1 MLAITESRLIS
12 DSGQPINMKSDSV
25 LCIVIPTFNRA
36 AFLDQCLAF
45 AVEAIGDHAVPI
57 CISDNCSSDNTAEVV
72 KKWMAVYPLIR
83 YSCNDVNMG
92 PDRNFEMALKMGRA
106 DYIWLL
112 GDTYRITN
120 ACVNYLIASLT
131 GCTRGPDVV
140 VLNAADRVTDVTSTV
155 FTDSNQLLACLGWHM
170 TCMSGLVYRHDV
182 LTQAPYA
189 RFRSTD
195 FIQVGIIFE
204 SIENRPFAAE
214 WVADQSVYPINIAG
228 VVKESW
234 RARVLQ
240 VWVERWS
247 NFVMSLPP
255 SYALATKL
263 ACIKA
268 HNSKSGLF
276 SIGSMLSLR
285 AENAFGWA
293 VMGRYPNYLAL
304 NPARLIAAR
313 LIALLPLHVAGAL
326 CGAVQLI
333 RKRLK

>member
-1 MLAITESRLIS
+1 MS
-12 DSGQPINMKSDSV
+12 DSGQPIHMKSEPV

-57 CISDNCSSDNTAEVV
+57 CISDNCSSDNTSEVV
-72 KKWMAVYPLIR
+72 KKWLAVYPLIR
-83 YSCNDVNMG
+83 YSRNDANMG
-92 PDRNFEMALKMGRA
+92 PDRNFEMALKMGQA
-106 DYIWLL
+106 DYVWLL
-112 GDTYRITN
+112 GDTYRITR
-120 ACVNYLIASLT
+120 ACVDHLIASLT
-131 GCTRGPDVV
+131 SCAQGPDVV
-140 VLNAADRVTDVTSTV
+140 VLNAAGRVTDVPGTV
-155 FTDSNQLLACLGWHM
+155 FTDANQLLTRLGWHM
-170 TCMSGLVYRHDV
+170 TCMSSLVYRRDV
-182 LTQAPYA
+182 LAKAPYA

-204 SIENRPFAAE
+204 SIENRPFAVE

-293 VMGRYPNYLAL
+293 VMGQYPNYLAL

-313 LIALLPLHVAGAL
+313 LIALLPVHVASAL
-326 CGAVQLI
+326 RDAMRLI
-333 RKRLK
+333 RKRQK

>member
-1 MLAITESRLIS
+1 
-12 DSGQPINMKSDSV
+12 MKSEPV

-72 KKWMAVYPLIR
+72 SRWLAVYPQIR
-83 YSCNDVNMG
+83 YSRNDANLG
-92 PDRNFEMALKMGRA
+92 PDRNFELALKSGQA
-106 DYIWLL
+106 KYVWLL
-112 GDTYRITN
+112 GDTYRITS
-120 ACVNYLIASLT
+120 ACVDHLIASLT
-131 GCTRGPDVV
+131 SRTQGPDVI
-140 VLNAADRVTDVTSTV
+140 VLNAAGRVTDVSGTK
-155 FTDSNQLLACLGWHM
+155 FTDANQLLTRLGWHM
-170 TCMSGLVYRHDV
+170 TCMSCLVYRRDV
-182 LTQAPYA
+182 LEKAPYA

-195 FIQVGIIFE
+195 FVQVGIIFE
-204 SIENRPFAAE
+204 SIENRPFAVE
-214 WVADQSVYPINIAG
+214 WVADQSVYPITIAG

-234 RARVLQ
+234 RVRVLQ

-268 HNSKSGLF
+268 HNRKSGLF
-276 SIGSMLSLR
+276 SIESMLSLR
-285 AENAFGWA
+285 AENAFGWT
-293 VMGRYPNYLAL
+293 VMGQYPNYLAL

-313 LIALLPLHVAGAL
+313 LIALLPMRVASAL
-326 CGAVQLI
+326 RNVMRLI
-333 RKRLK
+333 RGVKSKVYWY

>member
-1 MLAITESRLIS
+1 
-12 DSGQPINMKSDSV
+12 MKSEPV

-45 AVEAIGDHAVPI
+45 AVDAIGDYAVPI
-57 CISDNCSSDNTAEVV
+57 CISDNCSSDSTAEVV
-72 KKWMAVYPLIR
+72 KKWLAVYPLIR
-83 YSCNDVNMG
+83 YSCNDANMG
-92 PDRNFEMALKMGRA
+92 PDRNFEIALKMGQA
-106 DYIWLL
+106 DYVWLL
-112 GDTYRITN
+112 GDTYRITR
-120 ACVNYLIASLT
+120 ACVDHLIDSLT
-131 GCTRGPDVV
+131 SCTPGPDVV
-140 VLNAADRVTDVTSTV
+140 VLNAAGRVTDVPGTV
-155 FTDSNQLLACLGWHM
+155 FTDANQLLTRLGWHM
-170 TCMSGLVYRHDV
+170 TCMSSLVYRRDV
-182 LTQAPYA
+182 LAKAPYA

-204 SIENRPFAAE
+204 SIENRPFAVE

-228 VVKESW
+228 VVKETW

-293 VMGRYPNYLAL
+293 VMRQYPSYLAL

-313 LIALLPLHVAGAL
+313 LIALLPVHVASAL
-326 CGAVQLI
+326 RNAMQLI
-333 RKRLK
+333 RKRQK

>member
-1 MLAITESRLIS
+1 MT
-12 DSGQPINMKSDSV
+12 DSGQPIHMKSEPV

-72 KKWMAVYPLIR
+72 KKWMAVYPLIS
-83 YSCNDVNMG
+83 YSRNDDNMG
-92 PDRNFEMALKMGRA
+92 PDRNFEMALKMGQA
-106 DYIWLL
+106 DYVWLL
-112 GDTYRITN
+112 GDTYRITR
-120 ACVNYLIASLT
+120 ACVDHLIASLT
-131 GCTRGPDVV
+131 GNTQGPDVV
-140 VLNAADRVTDVTSTV
+140 VLNAAGRVTDVPGTV
-155 FTDSNQLLACLGWHM
+155 FTDANQLLTRLGWHM
-170 TCMSGLVYRHDV
+170 TCMSSLVYRRDV
-182 LTQAPYA
+182 LAKAPYA

-204 SIENRPFAAE
+204 SIENRPFAVE
-214 WVADQSVYPINIAG
+214 WVPDQSVYGINIAG
-228 VVKESW
+228 VIKESW

-293 VMGRYPNYLAL
+293 VMRQYPNYLAL
-304 NPARLIAAR
+304 NPARRIAAR
-313 LIALLPLHVAGAL
+313 LIALLPVHVASAL
-326 CGAVQLI
+326 IDAMRLI
-333 RKRLK
+333 RKRKK

>member
-1 MLAITESRLIS
+1 MTDS
-12 DSGQPINMKSDSV
+12 DEPIHAKSGPV

-36 AFLDQCLAF
+36 EFLDQCLAF
-45 AVEAIGDHAVPI
+45 AVEAIAHHAVPI
-57 CISDNCSSDNTAEVV
+57 CISDNCSTDNTADVV
-72 KKWMAVYPLIR
+72 EKWLAVYPLIC
-83 YSCNDVNMG
+83 YSRNDANMG
-92 PDRNFEMALKMGRA
+92 PDKNFEMALKMGQA
-106 DYIWLL
+106 DYVWLL
-112 GDTYRITN
+112 GDTYRITR
-120 ACVNYLIASLT
+120 ACVDHVIAILMAST
-131 GCTRGPDVV
+131 QGPDVV
-140 VLNAADRVTDVTSTV
+140 VLNAAGRVTDVPGTV
-155 FTDSNQLLACLGWHM
+155 FTDANQLLSRLGWHM
-170 TCMSGLVYRHDV
+170 TCMSSLVYRRDV
-182 LTQAPYA
+182 LAKAPYA
-189 RFRSTD
+189 RFRSTN

-204 SIENRPFAAE
+204 SIENRSFSVE

-285 AENAFGWA
+285 AENAFDWA
-293 VMGRYPNYLAL
+293 VMGQFSNYLAL

-313 LIALLPLHVAGAL
+313 LIALLPANVASAL
-326 CGAVQLI
+326 LAVRRCFI
-333 RKRLK
+333 SVKN

>member
-1 MLAITESRLIS
+1 MSDFGQAIHI
-12 DSGQPINMKSDSV
+12 KSDPV

-36 AFLDQCLAF
+36 DFLDQCIAF
-45 AVEAIGDHAVPI
+45 AVEAIGEHAVPI

-72 KKWMAVYPLIR
+72 KKWLAVYPLIR
-83 YSCNDVNMG
+83 YSRNDVNMG
-92 PDRNFEMALKMGRA
+92 PDRNFEMALKMGQA
-106 DYIWLL
+106 DYVWLL
-112 GDTYRITN
+112 GDTYRITR
-120 ACVNYLIASLT
+120 ACVDHLIATLT
-131 GCTRGPDVV
+131 GRTLGPDAV
-140 VLNAADRVTDVTSTV
+140 VLNAAGRVTDVPGTIFS
-155 FTDSNQLLACLGWHM
+155 DANQLLTHIGWHM
-170 TCMSGLVYRHDV
+170 TCMSCLVYRREV
-182 LTQAPYA
+182 LAKAPFT

-204 SIENRPFAAE
+204 SIENRPFAVE
-214 WVADQSVYPINIAG
+214 WMADQSVYPINIAG

-293 VMGRYPNYLAL
+293 VMGQYPNYLAL

-313 LIALLPLHVAGAL
+313 LIALLPVHVARAL
-326 CGAVQLI
+326 RDVI
-333 RKRLK
+333 RLVRNRQK

>member
-1 MLAITESRLIS
+1 MS
-12 DSGQPINMKSDSV
+12 DSGQSIHMKSDPV

-72 KKWMAVYPLIR
+72 KKWLAVYPLIR
-83 YSCNDVNMG
+83 YSRNDDNMG
-92 PDRNFEMALKMGRA
+92 PDRNFEVALKMGQA
-106 DYIWLL
+106 DFVWLL
-112 GDTYRITN
+112 GDTYRITP
-120 ACVNYLIASLT
+120 ACVDHLIASLS
-131 GCTRGPDVV
+131 GCTQGPDVV
-140 VLNAADRVTDVTSTV
+140 VLNAAGRVTDVPSTV
-155 FTDSNQLLACLGWHM
+155 FTDANQLLTRLGWHM
-170 TCMSGLVYRHDV
+170 TCMSSLVYKRDV
-182 LTQAPYA
+182 LAKAPYV
-189 RFRSTD
+189 RFRSTN

-204 SIENRPFAAE
+204 AIENRPFAVE
-214 WVADQSVYPINIAG
+214 WVADQSVYGINIAG
-228 VVKESW
+228 VIKESW
-234 RARVLQ
+234 RARVFQ

-255 SYALATKL
+255 SYTLTTKL

-276 SIGSMLSLR
+276 SIGNMLSLR

-293 VMGRYPNYLAL
+293 VMGQYPNYLAL

-313 LIALLPLHVAGAL
+313 LIALLPVHVARAL
-326 CGAVQLI
+326 CDAIRLV
-333 RKRLK
+333 RKRKK

>member
-1 MLAITESRLIS
+1 MS
-12 DSGQPINMKSDSV
+12 DSVQPIHMKSEPV

-45 AVEAIGDHAVPI
+45 AVEAIGDHTVPI

-72 KKWMAVYPLIR
+72 KKWLAVYPLIR
-83 YSCNDVNMG
+83 YSRNGANLG
-92 PDRNFEMALKMGRA
+92 PDNNFEMALKMGQA
-106 DYIWLL
+106 DYVWLL
-112 GDTYRITN
+112 GDTCRITR
-120 ACVNYLIASLT
+120 ACVDHLINFLT
-131 GCTRGPDVV
+131 GNTQCPDVV
-140 VLNAADRVTDVTSTV
+140 VLNAADRVTDVPGTV
-155 FTDSNQLLACLGWHM
+155 FTDANQLLGCLGWHM
-170 TCMSGLVYRHDV
+170 TCMSCLVYRRDV
-182 LTQAPYA
+182 LAKAPYA

-204 SIENRPFAAE
+204 SIENRPFAVE
-214 WVADQSVYPINIAG
+214 WVADQSVYSFLIPG
-228 VVKESW
+228 VVRESW

-276 SIGSMLSLR
+276 SISSMISLR

-293 VMGRYPNYLAL
+293 VMREYPNYLAL
-304 NPARLIAAR
+304 NPVRLIAAR
-313 LIALLPLHVAGAL
+313 LIALLPVHVASAL
-326 CGAVQLI
+326 RDAMRLI
-333 RKRLK
+333 RKRQK

>member
-1 MLAITESRLIS
+1 MS
-12 DSGQPINMKSDSV
+12 DSAQPIVEPV

-57 CISDNCSSDNTAEVV
+57 YISDNCSSDNTTEVV
-72 KKWMAVYPLIR
+72 KKWLALYPLIR
-83 YSCNDVNMG
+83 YSRNHANMG
-92 PDRNFEMALKMGRA
+92 PDRNFEMALKMGQA
-106 DYIWLL
+106 DYVWLL
-112 GDTYRITN
+112 GDTYRITR
-120 ACVNYLIASLT
+120 ACVDHLIASLT
-131 GCTRGPDVV
+131 CCAQSPDVV
-140 VLNAADRVTDVTSTV
+140 VLNVVGRVIDVPGTT
-155 FTDSNQLLACLGWHM
+155 FTDANLLLTRLGWHM
-170 TCMSGLVYRHDV
+170 TCMSSLVYRRDV
-182 LTQAPYA
+182 LAQAPYA
-189 RFRSTD
+189 RFRSTN

-204 SIENRPFAAE
+204 SIENRPFAVE
-214 WVADQSVYPINIAG
+214 WVPDQSVYGINIAG
-228 VVKESW
+228 VIKESW

-293 VMGRYPNYLAL
+293 VMRQYPNYLAL

-313 LIALLPLHVAGAL
+313 LIALLPVHVARAL
-326 CGAVQLI
+326 RDAIRLI
-333 RKRLK
+333 RQN